1 MNIKPMLF
9 EKANQLTADATATAK
24 GLILFASISFIVWL
38 MFKREGTGKI
48 VMACVTVGLAIWLV
62 ALSGVETIAGMFG
75 QTLES

>member
-1 MNIKPMLF
+1 MNIKPMVF
-9 EKANQLTADATATAK
+9 EKANELTAQATGTLK
-24 GLILFASISFIVWL
+24 GLILLASISFIVWL

-48 VMACVTVGLAIWLV
+48 IMACVTAGLAIWLV